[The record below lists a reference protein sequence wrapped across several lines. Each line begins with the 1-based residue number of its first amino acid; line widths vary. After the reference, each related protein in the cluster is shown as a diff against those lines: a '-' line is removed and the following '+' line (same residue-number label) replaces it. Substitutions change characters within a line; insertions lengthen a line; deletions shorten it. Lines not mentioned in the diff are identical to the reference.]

1 MVENML
7 ELNYLEDNFEENIIF
22 LIALILAIFNGFS
35 LALFG
40 ETLWHYNFNLLY
52 TLWSPIMLFFALIGA
67 TSSVVPAVLSLIGS
81 VFGVA
86 ISYNDRGIPKS
97 YSEQYNLTSTRDESL
112 YFTKFYFRFLR
123 VVNILVGL
131 LSIVLAIRIT
141 LSASISS
148 LGELYISS
156 VYPMWRSSA
165 IYTCDS
171 TYDTLTNS
179 FTASNGGTVDEFCS
193 SIPNVTYCCSLTK

>member
-1 MVENML
+1 
-7 ELNYLEDNFEENIIF
+7 